1 MDSTDKR
8 QLYRVLIKSMVM
20 LGIAVLIGV
29 LLRSVMSA
37 PESKNK
43 NPSLVLDQ
51 PLTVPLNVHSGKV
64 QLIRWGQQE
73 VGVLHL
79 TDTMKASLKV
89 ATDNDTEPNLNPQ
102 TRARHPD
109 YFVYINKGSGVG
121 CPITLVITQQ
131 ALLRDTCTQATY
143 DLAGRPLNATL
154 RLPVLTV
161 PPHYFKEGK
170 ITLGTWEEK

>member
-1 MDSTDKR
+1 MDSAAKR

-20 LGIAVLIGV
+20 LGIVVLIGV
-29 LLRSVMSA
+29 LVRSVMST
-37 PESKNK
+37 PE
-43 NPSLVLDQ
+43 PETQHASLVLEQ
-51 PLTVPLNVHSGKV
+51 KFTVPLNVHSGKV

-79 TDTMKASLKV
+79 TDTMKASLKL
-89 ATDNDTEPNLNPQ
+89 ATDKDTEPNLNPQ

-121 CPITLVITQQ
+121 CPITLVTTQQ

-170 ITLGTWEEK
+170 ITLGAWEEQ